1 VQNYTGEHHLLTSLM
16 NTEIPTKRAFRPLVL
31 WIVFGAVLELA
42 FIPRNQVARSGSS
55 LFMNGDFLYALI
67 SPVVV
72 WWFFR
77 RLIPAK
83 TKKLEELGLKGV
95 RLMNFVLGF
104 YVASVLRA
112 VLAAFPATR
121 IGIWG

>member
-1 VQNYTGEHHLLTSLM
+1 
-16 NTEIPTKRAFRPLVL
+16 
-31 WIVFGAVLELA
+31 
-42 FIPRNQVARSGSS
+42 
-55 LFMNGDFLYALI
+55 MNGDFLYALI